1 MLPSDWPMKRTE
13 ELHLLL
19 VSPAVFEDDQE

>member
-1 MLPSDWPMKRTE
+1 MLPRDWPMKRTD

-19 VSPAVFEDDQE
+19 VSPAVLEEDQE